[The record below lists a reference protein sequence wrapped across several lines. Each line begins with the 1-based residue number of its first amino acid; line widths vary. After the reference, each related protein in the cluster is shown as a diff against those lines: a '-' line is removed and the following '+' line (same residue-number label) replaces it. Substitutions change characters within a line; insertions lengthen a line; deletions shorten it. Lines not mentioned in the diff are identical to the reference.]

1 MQVIPVLSEIIMEIM
16 LIVNNMLAAAVV
28 LL

>member
-1 MQVIPVLSEIIMEIM
+1 MEIM

-28 LL
+28 LLIS